1 MTNNSNTIEF
11 RLYPVHSK
19 KGLFQKSGMFDFCL
33 RKNPQ
38 AIIGEKLEEGRLV
51 RKQVLY
57 KRKMLSVWARAVIER
72 MYWINDIFR
81 KWHCQVLM
89 TNWIR
94 EHLHI
99 SINQFNVSL
108 WGLWG
113 SGTFSLSFHIFNFT
127 SKFRIKWFMLGLS
140 WRATWKYSK
149 WEDLRTCQVRSL
161 FLLNTSLMSH
171 VQRKNLDGETGR
183 LVRGKNE
190 VTNGSLECHWVIL
203 STLNIKS

>member
-19 KGLFQKSGMFDFCL
+19 KNFIQKSGVFDFCL

-38 AIIGEKLEEGRLV
+38 AIIGETLEEGRLV

-57 KRKMLSVWARAVIER
+57 KKKMLTVWARAVTER
-72 MYWINDIFR
+72 MCWINDIFR
-81 KWHCQVLM
+81 RWHCQVLM
-89 TNWIR
+89 TNGVR

-113 SGTFSLSFHIFNFT
+113 SGIFSLFFHIFNFT
-127 SKFRIKWFMLGLS
+127 SKFRIKWFMFRLS
-140 WRATWKYSK
+140 WSATWEYSK
-149 WEDLRTCQVRSL
+149 WEDIRTCQVRSL
-161 FLLNTSLMSH
+161 FLVNTSLMSH
-171 VQRKNLDGETGR
+171 VQREELRWRNWKISSR
-183 LVRGKNE
+183 
-190 VTNGSLECHWVIL
+190 
-203 STLNIKS
+203 